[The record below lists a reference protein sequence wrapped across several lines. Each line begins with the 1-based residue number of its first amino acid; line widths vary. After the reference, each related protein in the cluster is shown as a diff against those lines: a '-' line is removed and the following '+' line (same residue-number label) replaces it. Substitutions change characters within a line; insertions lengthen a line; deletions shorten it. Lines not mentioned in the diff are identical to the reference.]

1 MWLLHAITRFVVLL
15 QTVQILYV
23 KSQSVAVYDPFSIFC
38 LSVHVL
44 SQVQAFDLILLT
56 DNMYQSIIIN
66 VPPFFRQLGL

>member
-1 MWLLHAITRFVVLL
+1 MPFTRYVVYL

-44 SQVQAFDLILLT
+44 SQVQAFHLI
-56 DNMYQSIIIN
+56 
-66 VPPFFRQLGL
+66 